1 MTKTIYASELGHCYG
16 KLDNYRAYKDGGI
29 YAIYM
34 VGKELIWNA
43 DNTDFKVGTRLEA
56 VQVGYIQDI
65 RNFEVAVEEC
75 KFNTAQMMKEA
86 I

>member
-16 KLDNYRAYKDGGI
+16 KLDNYRAYKDGSI
-29 YAIYM
+29 YAIYA
-34 VGKELIWNA
+34 VAKELIWNA

-65 RNFEVAVEEC
+65 SNFEMAVDMC
-75 KFNTAQMMKEA
+75 KHETARLMKEA